1 MLKSLHIENIAVV
14 KRADIDFNNGF
25 TVLTGE
31 TGAGKSVIIDG
42 LSMLLGARVSSDI
55 IRSGE
60 SFAYSEAVFDDLSES
75 VVERLL
81 AQGVELD
88 DGELIISCKLTADGK
103 STAKINGRT
112 VTKTALR
119 EIGKLLISIH
129 GQNDSRVLFDK
140 NAYVLMTDSFGS
152 LDGDRQ
158 RYAEIYRE
166 LTSYKRQLAEINTDE
181 AEKARLR
188 DMLEYQIKDI
198 DSKKLRDGEEEALE
212 AERIRLGSIEKI
224 NKHVDFAYRAL
235 RGGEKG
241 ASASY
246 LLTRASDALNKIAD
260 VVPKAAEIAEKL
272 TDMSYEISDMADTVA
287 KFGDSEVGNIDD
299 RLDKIENRLEA
310 IASLKRK
317 YGKDIKSILEF
328 RQSAAERLDAIEE
341 ADERAAEYEKKIKE
355 LDEMAKR
362 EALALS
368 KKRVA
373 AAEVASGKIMDVL
386 SYLDMPRVSFKIN
399 VDHTGL
405 LTALGGDEIDFL
417 VATNPGEPMQSM
429 REIASGGE
437 MARIMLSVK
446 SVLNEKDG
454 VGCTVYDEI
463 DTGIS
468 GKTSRKIGVKLHDIA
483 KDVQVLCVTHSAQI
497 ATLADN
503 HYLISKREVDG
514 RAQTS
519 ITLLDLDARVEEAAR
534 ILGGI
539 NITDAQRQAARDMIN
554 DRSELI

>member
-14 KRADIDFNNGF
+14 KRADIDFQHGF
-25 TVLTGE
+25 SVLTGE

-42 LSMLLGARVSSDI
+42 LSMLLGGRVSTDI

-60 SFAYSEAVFDDLSES
+60 AFAYSEAVFDDLSNS
-75 VVERLL
+75 VTERLL
-81 AQGVELD
+81 SLGVEPD
-88 DGELIISCKLTADGK
+88 DGELIVSCKLGLDGK
-103 STAKINGRT
+103 STVKVNGRS
-112 VTKTALR
+112 VTKTILR

-140 NAYVLMTDSFGS
+140 NAYVIMTDSFGD

-158 RYAEIYRE
+158 KYAEVYRE
-166 LTSYKRQLAEINTDE
+166 LTSYKKKLAEINTDE
-181 AEKARLR
+181 AEKERLR

-198 DSKKLRDGEEEALE
+198 DAKKLREGEEEVLE
-212 AERIRLGSIEKI
+212 AEKIRLGSIEKI

-260 VVPKAAEIAEKL
+260 VVPEAAEIVEKL

-287 KFGDSEVGNIDD
+287 TFGDSEVGNIDD

-310 IASLKRK
+310 ILGLKRK
-317 YGKDIKSILEF
+317 YGKDIKTILEF
-328 RQSAAERLDAIEE
+328 RKNAAERLDAIEE

-355 LDEMAKR
+355 LEKSAAAYAK
-362 EALALS
+362 ALS
-368 KKRVA
+368 GKRVA
-373 AAEVASGKIMDVL
+373 AAEIASKKIMDVL
-386 SYLDMPRVSFKIN
+386 SYLDMPKVSFKIN
-399 VDHTGL
+399 VEHTGE
-405 LTALGGDEIDFL
+405 LTAFGGDEIDFL

-454 VGCTVYDEI
+454 VGCVVYDEI

-468 GKTSRKIGVKLHDIA
+468 GKTSRKIGVKLHGIA

-503 HYLISKREVDG
+503 HYLISKHEVDG

-519 ITLLDLDARVEEAAR
+519 ITLLEGDARVDEAAR

-554 DRSELI
+554 DRSELL